1 FEIPL
6 LVLSSAAATNQAF
19 TSYGEM
25 DITSCPITYFGKK
38 YDKVYVI
45 CFNGHYNAG
54 IQNDC
59 ILMSGGTADRG
70 DLKIF
75 TKEIPI
81 GSGVHEL
88 LPSLSSP
95 GKCVN
100 VIPLKD
106 SQQTDVS
113 SSYLEVL
120 VSTLRLVHIK
130 TTQVLKEKTM
140 TIQMAFFST
149 KLSFITSSGVV
160 YKPNTSQKIP
170 SICSTVTCGANGVV
184 TAVSDCDPTE
194 HCDGNGGCVFNS
206 ICTVTGFTIIDFP
219 GRVHFVP
226 DRCGYILLKSTPISG
241 LQVLGVFQER
251 RRKDVSFLER
261 VIIKMESTGAQISLE
276 QGGRVLQLTP
286 VASIVQGVE
295 LSRNQSG
302 ITAKISGSS
311 YTVYVHFDGEIAL
324 IHMTGPSGT
333 EVQGLC
339 GSANTTLGVEKAAE
353 HSDSGCDVQQS
364 QPVDSSI
371 DCPSATEWCNVL
383 KEAPFYACNAHIDPE
398 PYISAC
404 TEMLC
409 KYPPVD
415 GLRCQFMEA
424 YVKSCSYHSNVNVE
438 GWESDA
444 TCSIHDFCQDMY
456 CSDHEFCGRHYTGE
470 AGCLCRALFASPYK
484 ATGTFG
490 EPTVCEKESASIS
503 LAKCLLED
511 QSINYRNL
519 KLNDQTCQGE
529 LDSETHMV
537 TFYFDGN
544 RSCGTVI
551 TTNGSRI
558 AYKNTIMTP
567 GATIPGVISRKS
579 QVQIDLTCCYSQPD
593 IKKCTWFSSSVTQQ
607 IVSGQWSYNL
617 TMEAYTNTETKKALG
632 NNDKVLLNQKIWV
645 DLKTEGLDKGMVAVV
660 VESCWGT
667 NEPLPSSSLKYDI
680 IIDGCPNPAD
690 NTVQVMGNGRG
701 SSTTFFFNAFQFTG
715 KNRNVFLHCRV
726 RLCVQRDNDCIPVG
740 GPGLRRRSIM
750 KRYEDKNPGLI
761 NLVWTY

>member
-38 YDKVYVI
+38 YDKVYATFNDSKFAV

-95 GKCVN
+95 GKSN
-100 VIPLKD
+100 DRAFFITISLDPFQD
-106 SQQTDVS
+106 AD
-113 SSYLEVL
+113 
-120 VSTLRLVHIK
+120 
-130 TTQVLKEKTM
+130 TQVNGLTISKKTFQTSQTM
-140 TIQMAFFST
+140 SGV
-149 KLSFITSSGVV
+149 ITDISGCRHSGVV

-302 ITAKISGSS
+302 ITAKISGFITSHS
-311 YTVYVHFDGEIAL
+311 L
-324 IHMTGPSGT
+324 SLNSPGPSGT